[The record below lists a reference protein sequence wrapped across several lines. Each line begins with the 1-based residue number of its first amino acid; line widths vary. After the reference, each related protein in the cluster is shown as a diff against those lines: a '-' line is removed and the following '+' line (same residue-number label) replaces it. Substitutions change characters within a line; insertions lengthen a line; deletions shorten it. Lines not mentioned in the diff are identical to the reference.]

1 MRRIGLVIFDGV
13 TALDVVGPAEALAA
27 ARVDDHAVYEVVTLG
42 PTTRACASESGITLK
57 PDHAFETAPALDTL
71 IVPGGSGLRRPGVA
85 DRLAGWIKDRASRV
99 RRIASVCTGIYGLAP
114 SGLLDGRRVTTHWR
128 FAQDVATRFPRLEV
142 DADALYIKDG
152 RYYTSAGIT
161 AAIDLTLALIGE
173 DHGTRVA
180 LAVAR
185 ELVVYLKRDG
195 GQEQFSEPLQF
206 QLDSADRLGDLAA
219 WMVGHLDQDLS
230 VEALAHRAAVSPR
243 HFSRRFKAAFRRS
256 PAAFVEALRL
266 DEARR
271 RLTARATNIDGVA
284 DSVGFRSADVFRR
297 AFARRFGI
305 SPADY
310 RERFEP
316 GAVRR

>member
-1 MRRIGLVIFDGV
+1 MRRIGVVVYDGV
-13 TALDVVGPAEALAA
+13 TALDVVGPAEAFAT
-27 ARVDDHAVYEVVTLG
+27 ARVDDHAAYDVVTVG
-42 PTTRACASESGITLK
+42 SSTRACSSESGITLK
-57 PDHAFETAPALDTL
+57 ADRRLDAAPVLDTL

-85 DRLAGWIKDRASRV
+85 DKLAGWIKDRAPRV

-128 FAQDVATRFPRLEV
+128 YARDVAVRFPRLRV

-152 RYYTSAGIT
+152 RCYTSAGIT
-161 AAIDLTLALIGE
+161 AAIDLSLALIGE

-180 LAVAR
+180 LSVAR

-206 QLDSADRLGDLAA
+206 QLESADRFGDLAA
-219 WMVGHLDQDLS
+219 WIVGHLDQDLS
-230 VEALAHRAAVSPR
+230 VEVLAHRTAISPR
-243 HFSRRFKAAFRRS
+243 HFSRRFKAAFQRT
-256 PAAFVEALRL
+256 PAAFVEGLRL

-284 DSVGFRSADVFRR
+284 DSVGFRSSDVFRR

-305 SPADY
+305 SPVAY

-316 GAVRR
+316 ALRR